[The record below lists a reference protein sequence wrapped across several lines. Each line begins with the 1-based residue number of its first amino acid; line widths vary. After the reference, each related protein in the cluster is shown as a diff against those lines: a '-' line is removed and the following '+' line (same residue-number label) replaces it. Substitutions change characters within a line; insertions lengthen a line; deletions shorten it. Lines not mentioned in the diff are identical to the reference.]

1 MLPRSKEGVGV
12 EGKWMRPSIGE
23 MRDSCGDGHVLY
35 LDCTHVGIPVV
46 I

>member
-12 EGKWMRPSIGE
+12 EGKWMCPSMGE

-35 LDCTHVGIPVV
+35 LDYTHVGIPVV